1 MPVSENF
8 SLPNRV
14 HVKVYLCGGNGTMPQ
29 YLLDIGDVNIFFQQK
44 CGKSVAKSVRGHM
57 FGNAT
62 FVCKT
67 MDETS
72 YRLRGESGTKAIDKE
87 EVPWSI
93 V

>member
-1 MPVSENF
+1 MSEDF
-8 SLPNRV
+8 PLPNRV

-62 FVCKT
+62 FVSKT

-72 YRLRGESGTKAIDKE
+72 YRLWGKAITKAIDKE
-87 EVPWSI
+87 VFLWSI